1 LHGFLAESL
10 PPYMVPSAFLVL
22 PVLPLSPN
30 GKVDTRALPVP
41 EGERPT
47 LAAAYAPPQSELER
61 RIATVWQEVLKVSDV
76 GLHDNFFE
84 LGGNS
89 MLIAQAHRRLRDELG
104 ANLALVDLF
113 KLTTV
118 SALARHLGSG
128 GAGAEDVKEQARSIK
143 DEAERRR
150 AAMGRRQQA
159 ARGRGPR
166 K

>member
-1 LHGFLAESL
+1 LHGFLAETL
-10 PPYMVPSAFLVL
+10 PPYMVPSAFMVL
-22 PVLPLSPN
+22 PALPLSPN

-41 EGERPT
+41 EGERPA

-61 RIATVWQEVLKVSDV
+61 RIATIWQQVLKVSEV

-89 MLIAQAHRRLRDELG
+89 MLIAQAHRRLREELG

-118 SALARHLGSG
+118 SALARHLGNEG
-128 GAGAEDVKEQARSIK
+128 GEGNAQEQAQSIK
-143 DEAERRR
+143 DEAQRRR
-150 AAMGRRQQA
+150 EAMGRRQQA
-159 ARGRGPR
+159 ARGRGTR